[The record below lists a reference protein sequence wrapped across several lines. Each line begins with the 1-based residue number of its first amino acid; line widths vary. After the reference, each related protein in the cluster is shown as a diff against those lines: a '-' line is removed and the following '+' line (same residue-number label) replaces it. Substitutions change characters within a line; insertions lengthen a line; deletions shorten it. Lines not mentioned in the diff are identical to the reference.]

1 MADNN
6 IPGALMLD
14 IQGQKLSMEERQLLS
29 RQAVG
34 GVILFSRNFSE
45 PSQLRD
51 LIRKSANAS
60 RRFCWRLIRRAD
72 ESNASGQVFRGCRHR
87 TGFLSSSIK
96 ARKRLSAWLTLVD
109 G

>member
-34 GVILFSRNFSE
+34 GVILSRAISPNRGQG
-45 PSQLRD
+45 PDHGNPRIQAGD
-51 LIRKSANAS
+51 SA
-60 RRFCWRLIRRAD
+60 
-72 ESNASGQVFRGCRHR
+72 GG
-87 TGFLSSSIK
+87 
-96 ARKRLSAWLTLVD
+96 
-109 G
+109 

>member
-6 IPGALMLD
+6 IPGGVLMLD

-45 PSQLRD
+45 PKPIAGPDHGNPRMQAGD
-51 LIRKSANAS
+51 SA
-60 RRFCWRLIRRAD
+60 
-72 ESNASGQVFRGCRHR
+72 GG
-87 TGFLSSSIK
+87 
-96 ARKRLSAWLTLVD
+96 
-109 G
+109 

>member
-6 IPGALMLD
+6 IPGIPGVLMLD

-51 LIRKSANAS
+51 LITEIRESQAGDSA
-60 RRFCWRLIRRAD
+60 
-72 ESNASGQVFRGCRHR
+72 GG
-87 TGFLSSSIK
+87 
-96 ARKRLSAWLTLVD
+96 
-109 G
+109 